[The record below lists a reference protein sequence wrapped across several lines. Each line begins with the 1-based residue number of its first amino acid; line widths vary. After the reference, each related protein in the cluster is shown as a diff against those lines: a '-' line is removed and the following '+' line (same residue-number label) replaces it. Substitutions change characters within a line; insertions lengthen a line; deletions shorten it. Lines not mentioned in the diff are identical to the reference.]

1 MSGNQSEILEEHYAR
16 GDAVAGVKNALAEIG
31 KAEGALK
38 PEELSSIDQFHVRS
52 LLATKD
58 LAAAAEPQLD
68 MEILDIGSGLGG
80 AARYLASAFGCRVT
94 GIDLMQ
100 SYCDAAT
107 MLTERCGLDQRI
119 SFRQGDALA
128 LPFPDARFDQVWTQH
143 VSMNIADKAKLYGE
157 MRRVLRPNGKL
168 AIYDPVRSGNEP
180 LRYPV
185 PWARDERTSFV
196 PTESELK
203 QYLQD
208 AGFTVLSWED
218 KTKVALQWF
227 EEMEKKWAG
236 TKPSPLGIHVLIGP
250 DIRPMSANLRTNLR
264 EGRAKLIQAVCKA
277 I

>member
-1 MSGNQSEILEEHYAR
+1 MSQDQSEILEQHYAG
-16 GDAVAGVKNALAEIG
+16 GDVIAGVKKALADIG
-31 KAEGALK
+31 KADGTLK

-58 LAAAAEPQLD
+58 LAAAAAPQRD

-80 AARYLASAFGCRVT
+80 AARHLASAFGSRVT

-100 SYCDAAT
+100 PYCDAAT
-107 MLTERCGLDQRI
+107 MLTERC
-119 SFRQGDALA
+119 ALGERVRFQQA
-128 LPFPDARFDQVWTQH
+128 SALELPFPDARFDQVWTQH

-157 MRRVLRPNGKL
+157 MRRVLRPNGRL
-168 AIYDPVRSGNEP
+168 AIYDPVRAGSEP
-180 LRYPV
+180 LQYPV

-203 QYLQD
+203 KHLQD
-208 AGFTVLSWED
+208 AGFSILSWED
-218 KTKVALQWF
+218 KTQVALDWF

-236 TKPSPLGIHVLIGP
+236 AKPSPLGIHVLIGP

-264 EGRAKLIQAVCKA
+264 EGRAKLIQAVCEA
-277 I
+277 R

>member
-1 MSGNQSEILEEHYAR
+1 MSEHQSEILEQHYAG
-16 GDAVAGVKNALAEIG
+16 GDIVAGVKKALGDIG

-58 LAAAAEPQLD
+58 LAAAAEPQRD

-100 SYCDAAT
+100 SYCDAAA
-107 MLTERCGLDQRI
+107 MLTERCNLSDRI
-119 SFRQGDALA
+119 SFRQADALA

-143 VSMNIADKAKLYGE
+143 VSMNIADKATLYSE
-157 MRRVLRPNGKL
+157 MHRVLRANGRL
-168 AIYDPVRSGNEP
+168 AIYDPVRAGSEP
-180 LRYPV
+180 LHYPV

-196 PTESELK
+196 PTEAELK
-203 QYLQD
+203 QHLQN
-208 AGFTVLSWED
+208 AGFTVRSWED
-218 KTKVALQWF
+218 KTQVALQWF

-250 DIRPMSANLRTNLR
+250 DIRPMSTNLRTNLR
-264 EGRAKLIQAVCKA
+264 EGRAKLIQAVCEA
-277 I
+277 R